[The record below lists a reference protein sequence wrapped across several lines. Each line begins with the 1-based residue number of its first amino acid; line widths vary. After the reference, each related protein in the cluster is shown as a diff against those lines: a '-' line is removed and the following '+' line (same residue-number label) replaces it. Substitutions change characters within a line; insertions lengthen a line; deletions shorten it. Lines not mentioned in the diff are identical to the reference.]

1 MPAKWTSS
9 SHFVPARNS
18 RHRTACLAL
27 YKALLT
33 VAPKVSLPPD
43 LATAF
48 GTKHNPIVH
57 HVRAAFR
64 RNRADT
70 SPRLVYP
77 ALQAGYRMLALLS
90 RASAADAVATQEQ
103 QQQQS
108 SASSPEQA
116 AVEAFLRARR
126 SERDAT
132 LAAKALHPPNSR
144 TRPLLVRISPPPTPE
159 NPFPVPE
166 YVAPNR
172 PLPPSELGQREGK
185 PGKRQIPRLEMAG
198 DFPFLRLTK
207 PQPALLSRVLHQKNK
222 KRVERISA
230 WTQFKEED
238 MLDAQEEDEWERELA
253 RLGLAEKEQKKK
265 QPSTPR
271 GRQQMTQAKHVV
283 SSIEG
288 DAETYEATIREHGL
302 QYLSDVLNQER
313 EDSVARA
320 DAMRDLIKAETALR
334 QQEEEE
340 RRLERRR
347 TWEGKMQQQQ
357 KPRILGAH
365 SRFRQSLSDH
375 I

>member
-1 MPAKWTSS
+1 MDFKSP
-9 SHFVPARNS
+9 SHPTWR
-18 RHRTACLAL
+18 R
-27 YKALLT
+27 
-33 VAPKVSLPPD
+33 
-43 LATAF
+43 AF

-90 RASAADAVATQEQ
+90 RASAADTIATQEQ

-144 TRPLLVRISPPPTPE
+144 NPRPPTS
-159 NPFPVPE
+159 
-166 YVAPNR
+166 APAKARAPPRPNLAPADAR
-172 PLPPSELGQREGK
+172 KPLPGPGIRRSEPTPAPIRTRATRRETRK
-185 PGKRQIPRLEMAG
+185 EADPAPRDGGRL
-198 DFPFLRLTK
+198 PFLRLTK
-207 PQPALLSRVLHQKNK
+207 PQPALLSRVLHKKNK

-253 RLGLAEKEQKKK
+253 RLGLAEEKEQKKK

-302 QYLSDVLNQER
+302 QYLSDILNQER

-334 QQEEEE
+334 QQEEKE

-347 TWEGKMQQQQ
+347 TWEGKLQLQQQQ
-357 KPRILGAH
+357 PRILGAH
-365 SRFRQSLSDH
+365 SRLRQSLSDH

>member
-27 YKALLT
+27 YKALLI
-33 VAPKVSLPPD
+33 VAPKVPLPSD
-43 LATAF
+43 LATSF
-48 GTKHNPIVH
+48 GTKQNPIAH
-57 HVRAAFR
+57 HVRTAFR

-77 ALQAGYRMLALLS
+77 ALQVGYRMLALLS
-90 RASAADAVATQEQ
+90 RASTADATATATQEQ
-103 QQQQS
+103 QQQQP
-108 SASSPEQA
+108 SASAPEQA
-116 AVEAFLRARR
+116 AVEAFLRARQ
-126 SERDAT
+126 SERNAT
-132 LAAKALHPPNSR
+132 LTAKALHPPNSR
-144 TRPLLVRISPPPTPE
+144 NPSRPTSAPRQGTRPLLIRVSPLPTPE

-166 YVAPNR
+166 YVVPNR
-172 PLPPSELGQREGK
+172 PLPQSELGQQEGK

-198 DFPFLRLTK
+198 DFPFLRFTK
-207 PQPALLSRVLHQKNK
+207 PQPTLLSRVLHQKNK

-253 RLGLAEKEQKKK
+253 RLGLTEEKKQKKK
-265 QPSTPR
+265 QPSIPR
-271 GRQQMTQAKHVV
+271 SRHQMIQAKNVV
-283 SSIEG
+283 VSIEG

-320 DAMRDLIKAETALR
+320 DAMRDLVKAETALR
-334 QQEEEE
+334 QQEEEV

-347 TWEGKMQQQQ
+347 T
-357 KPRILGAH
+357 
-365 SRFRQSLSDH
+365 
-375 I
+375 